1 MLVFKVHVDRLSEEV
16 AAIPFAVFSN
26 ISSDDKHPLSER
38 LIAEQLCKISE
49 IEKWGIQS
57 FNEASK

>member
-1 MLVFKVHVDRLSEEV
+1 M
-16 AAIPFAVFSN
+16 PFAVFSN

>member
-1 MLVFKVHVDRLSEEV
+1 M
-16 AAIPFAVFSN
+16 PFAVFSN

-49 IEKWGIQS
+49 IEKWES
-57 FNEASK
+57 KVLMKRPNETDFN

>member
-1 MLVFKVHVDRLSEEV
+1 M
-16 AAIPFAVFSN
+16 PFAVFSN
-26 ISSDDKHPLSER
+26 ISDDKHPLSER

-57 FNEASK
+57 FDEASK